1 MDANAMMYQEIVKE
15 TVFKHSQSGGITI
28 EALKAELNDVPEDV
42 IDSVIENYMFGGQIE
57 ETDDGKLL
65 MTSYF

>member
-1 MDANAMMYQEIVKE
+1 MKADAMMYQEIVKE
-15 TVFKHSQSGGITI
+15 TIFRHSQTGGITVD
-28 EALKAELNDVPEDV
+28 ALKAELNDVPEDV

-65 MTSYF
+65 MTNYF